1 MIAVKRRGRHVRR
14 RVGDDGT
21 APGSWGGAFEPAANP
36 PGRVSADRMSM
47 RSFEPRRQR
56 PEPPG
61 GADVHMEIP
70 RVTSAVDL
78 VQEMAT
84 QRWRRTV
91 AQRLADH
98 LGDDTW
104 PQAEAEWLP
113 SHCRKLAKAAGN
125 VAGLDP
131 GLSGFDTVLGRQRI
145 KDAVKRT
152 RIGAALVDRVTAAD
166 TPVDTVVAAMR
177 VAGVILCELHGS
189 IASCQSL
196 RDLARETDPALLRS
210 RIDQVCDGYLLGTG

>member
-1 MIAVKRRGRHVRR
+1 M
-14 RVGDDGT
+14 GDDGT
-21 APGSWGGAFEPAANP
+21 TSGSWDGAFGPTANP
-36 PGRVSADRMSM
+36 AGRIPADRMPM

-56 PEPPG
+56 PQPPVD
-61 GADVHMEIP
+61 ADVHVEIL

-78 VQEMAT
+78 VQELAT
-84 QRWRRTV
+84 QRWRRTA

-98 LGDDTW
+98 LGDDAW
-104 PQAEAEWLP
+104 SEAESEWLP

-131 GLSGFDTVLGRQRI
+131 GLSGFDTVLGRERI

-152 RIGAALVDRVTAAD
+152 RIGAVLVDRVTAAD